1 MIVRQTLAL
10 IIAIFASAS
19 VALAQDISRAPEA
32 ATPRTEKVQA
42 EAARYMVAAANPLAA
57 QAGLEILREGG
68 SAVDAAIA
76 VQMVLG
82 LVEPQSSGLGGGA
95 FLVHWDQAGKAVTA
109 FDGRETAPAAA
120 QPARFLQ
127 GDGKPMGYDAAVRSG
142 LSVGVPGAVRMLEL
156 AHAKHG
162 KLPWARLF
170 GRAIV
175 LARDGF
181 AMSPRLNAL
190 LAMEGPDRFSPAAR
204 AIYFDAAG
212 MPIAVGATVRNE
224 AYAATLEAIATKGAA
239 ALYDGEIAQA
249 IVDAVAAAPFA
260 KGDLTLD
267 DLKNYKALEREPL
280 CFVYRTRKICGI
292 GPPSSG
298 LLTVAQ
304 TLKLIE
310 PLAGIEGSGARM
322 SPQALHLIAEA
333 QKLAFADRNR
343 YIADP
348 AFVPVPSG
356 LLDDAYLAERRAL
369 ISRAKAMDRPQ
380 AGLPPGTS
388 KRTHGDDATHE
399 AAGTSHVSIVDA
411 QGNAVSMTTTIESA
425 FGSRLMA
432 AGFLLNNELTDFSLL
447 PAGKDGVAAANRVEG
462 GKRPRSSMTPVIGFG
477 ADGALD
483 FVSGSPGGNRIIQ
496 YMTKTLVAMIDWR
509 MEPQAAAAL
518 ENFGSDGGP
527 FVLEAGFADFW
538 TMSALESYGHKVVH
552 QPLTSGVH
560 TILKRGNGLVG
571 AADPR
576 REGVALGD

>member
-10 IIAIFASAS
+10 LFAFFASAA
-19 VALAQDISRAPEA
+19 VALAQDFSRAPEA
-32 ATPRTEKVQA
+32 ATSRTEKIQA
-42 EAARYMVAAANPLAA
+42 EAARHMVAAANPLAA
-57 QAGLEILREGG
+57 EAGLEILREGG
-68 SAVDAAIA
+68 NAIDAAIA

-95 FLVHWDQAGKAVTA
+95 FLIHWDQAAQSLAA

-127 GDGKPMGYDAAVRSG
+127 GDGKPIGYDAAVRSG
-142 LSVGVPGAVRMLEL
+142 LSAGVPGVLRMLEM

-170 GRAIV
+170 ARAIS

-190 LAMEGPDRFSPAAR
+190 LRMEGVERFAPAAR
-204 AIYFDAAG
+204 AVYFDATG
-212 MPIAVGATVRNE
+212 LPIAVGAQVRNT
-224 AYAATLEAIATKGAA
+224 AYAATLATIAEKGAQA
-239 ALYDGEIAQA
+239 FYEGEIAQA
-249 IVDAVAAAPFA
+249 IVDAVKAAPFA
-260 KGDLTLD
+260 AGDMTLE
-267 DLKNYKALEREPL
+267 DLRNYKAIEREPL
-280 CFVYRTRKICGI
+280 CFVYRMRKICGI

-304 TLKLIE
+304 TLALIE
-310 PLAGIEGSGARM
+310 PLGGIDGPGARM
-322 SPQALHLIAEA
+322 SAPALHLIAEA

-348 AFVPVPSG
+348 AFVQVPSG
-356 LLDDAYLAERRAL
+356 LLDAAYLAERRKL
-369 ISRAKAMDRPQ
+369 ISRAKAMERPE
-380 AGLPPGTS
+380 AGLPPGAS
-388 KRTHGDDATHE
+388 KRTHGHDATHE

-411 QGNAVSMTTTIESA
+411 EGNAVAMTTTIESA

-447 PAGKDGVAAANRVEG
+447 PAGKDGIPAANRVEG
-462 GKRPRSSMTPVIGFG
+462 GKRPRSSMTPLIGFG
-477 ADGALD
+477 ADGELE

-496 YMTKTLVAMIDWR
+496 YMTKTLIALIDWR

-527 FVLEAGFADFW
+527 FVLETGVADFW
-538 TMSALESYGHKVVH
+538 TMQALESYGHKVVH

-560 TILKRGNGLVG
+560 TIMRRDGRLIG

-576 REGVALGD
+576 REGVAIGD